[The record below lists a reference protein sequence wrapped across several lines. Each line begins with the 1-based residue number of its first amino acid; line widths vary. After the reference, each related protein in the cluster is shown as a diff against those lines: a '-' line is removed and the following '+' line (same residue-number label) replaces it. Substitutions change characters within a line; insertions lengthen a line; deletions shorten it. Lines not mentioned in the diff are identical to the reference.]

1 MSKKID
7 IVANK
12 IIIQNDRE
20 ISPIIDGDDVNY
32 FSSLTVHGGAVF
44 GKGVKLG
51 MQDKM
56 IPGMLFYDN
65 ENFYGF
71 SEKHGLCLLSAHSE
85 YQEIVLPESLFI
97 KKQQENANNNSLSAI
112 RLNID
117 LSFKDFPHVFLR
129 IPDFYERVPS
139 TLFFLIQLIV
149 DMNSIISKI
158 DFVIVNPT
166 NKKCSFDFQNQNLF
180 VQKPFIKELE
190 PNSVMKLTIDFVPP
204 YFIISQNIYARD
216 Y

>member
-7 IVANK
+7 ILANK
-12 IIIQNDRE
+12 IIIQNDRD

-32 FSSLTVHGGAVF
+32 FSSLTVLGGAVF

-71 SEKHGLCLLSAHSE
+71 SEKHGLCLLSTHSE
-85 YQEIVLPESLFI
+85 YQEIVLPESLFL
-97 KKQQENANNNSLSAI
+97 KKQQENTGSI

-117 LSFKDFPHVFLR
+117 LSFKDFPNVFLK

-139 TLFFLIQLIV
+139 TLFFQIQLIV
-149 DMNSIISKI
+149 DMNSIISKV

-166 NKKCSFDFQNQNLF
+166 NKKCGFDFQNQNLF

-204 YFIISQNIYARD
+204 YFIISQNIYSKM
-216 Y
+216 

>member
-20 ISPIIDGDDVNY
+20 ISPIIDGDEVNY
-32 FSSLTVHGGAVF
+32 FSSLTVLGGAVF

-71 SEKHGLCLLSAHSE
+71 SEKHGLCLLSTHSE
-85 YQEIVLPESLFI
+85 YQEIVLPESLFL
-97 KKQQENANNNSLSAI
+97 KKQQENTGSI

-117 LSFKDFPHVFLR
+117 LSFKDFPNVFLK

-139 TLFFLIQLIV
+139 TLFFQIQLIV
-149 DMNSIISKI
+149 DMNSIISKV

-166 NKKCSFDFQNQNLF
+166 NKKCGFDFQNQNLF

-204 YFIISQNIYARD
+204 YFIISQNIYSKM
-216 Y
+216 

>member
-20 ISPIIDGDDVNY
+20 ISPIIDGDEVNY
-32 FSSLTVHGGAVF
+32 FSSLTVLGGAVF

-71 SEKHGLCLLSAHSE
+71 SEKHGLCLLSTHSE
-85 YQEIVLPESLFI
+85 YQEIVLPESLFL
-97 KKQQENANNNSLSAI
+97 KKQQENTGSI

-117 LSFKDFPHVFLR
+117 LSFKDFPNVFLK

-139 TLFFLIQLIV
+139 TLFFQIQLIV
-149 DMNSIISKI
+149 DMNSIISKV

-166 NKKCSFDFQNQNLF
+166 NKKCGFDFQNQNLF

-190 PNSVMKLTIDFVPP
+190 PNSVMKLTIDFVSP
-204 YFIISQNIYARD
+204 YFIISQNVYSKM
-216 Y
+216 